1 MVGAEIRRY
10 ASDRRGQALNVFL
23 GIAGGALGSLAETLL
38 LPTIVLTF
46 FVGQLTDSYVVVG
59 LVPAVGVGCWL
70 LARIPATIFVAPQR
84 RKLPWAI
91 GAALVRAASTALLA
105 AVCFRATEGAEPQ
118 LLRSFFI
125 CYVAYSLA
133 SGFTGVPI
141 AYVVAK
147 AIPHD
152 ARPFFF
158 RQRTVWSGVMGLVA
172 GLVLVQLLG
181 EAGPRFPRDYALLFL
196 AATVCQTATAFF
208 IATLREPIRISDS
221 QRGSLNSVLG
231 SLPQAIADAN
241 FRRFLSFRV
250 LFAVASL
257 SDPFLVIFAASELA
271 LPASYVGAYVMA
283 LVGGMLASSPLW
295 LSVERRSGYRGVLQL
310 SALIRLVAP
319 LLALMLP
326 FLARSDIYQENVT
339 SDTVLPVLFSL
350 AFVAIG
356 VSLGGQSRA
365 STTYLSEIAPGRR
378 RESFGSIT
386 NGALAV
392 SAMAPLLSGWIVE
405 RRDFPTL
412 FIAAILIG
420 LLAVFVS
427 GALTDTHVRTRP
439 NATAW
444 RLRRAMPS
452 TTGDRRR
459 P

>member
-1 MVGAEIRRY
+1 
-10 ASDRRGQALNVFL
+10 
-23 GIAGGALGSLAETLL
+23 
-38 LPTIVLTF
+38 
-46 FVGQLTDSYVVVG
+46 
-59 LVPAVGVGCWL
+59 
-70 LARIPATIFVAPQR
+70 
-84 RKLPWAI
+84 
-91 GAALVRAASTALLA
+91 
-105 AVCFRATEGAEPQ
+105 
-118 LLRSFFI
+118 
-125 CYVAYSLA
+125 
-133 SGFTGVPI
+133 
-141 AYVVAK
+141 
-147 AIPHD
+147 
-152 ARPFFF
+152 
-158 RQRTVWSGVMGLVA
+158 
-172 GLVLVQLLG
+172 
-181 EAGPRFPRDYALLFL
+181 
-196 AATVCQTATAFF
+196 
-208 IATLREPIRISDS
+208 
-221 QRGSLNSVLG
+221 
-231 SLPQAIADAN
+231 IADAN

-326 FLARSDIYQENVT
+326 FLAQSDFYQENVT

-386 NGALAV
+386 NAALAV
-392 SAMAPLLSGWIVE
+392 AAMAPLLGGWIVE
-405 RRDFPTL
+405 RRDYPAL

-439 NATAW
+439 TATAW

-452 TTGDRRR
+452 TTADRRR